1 MKKLNFSLVALFLL
15 ILIGGGCE
23 KAENKVNENELNTKP
38 AFGDI
43 LDDEKNT
50 EKMTGITIK
59 ADANTDGSVDVYWEV
74 DENIAEKTDSYRLIY
89 DRMEN
94 PTHPGYMWFERGK
107 IYRDK
112 YWTGLP
118 AGEGYIR
125 VCAVQNTKC
134 VEYSNNIMIEI
145 PETGANAFIPKEEVK
160 EEKTEEVI
168 EEEPVVEEIIEEEV
182 EDIEEDP
189 TQK

>member
-23 KAENKVNENELNTKP
+23 KAENEVTDNGLNTKP
-38 AFGDI
+38 AFEDI
-43 LDDEKNT
+43 LDNENETSK
-50 EKMTGITIK
+50 EITGINIK
-59 ADANTDGSVDVYWEV
+59 ADVNTDATIDVYWEV
-74 DENIAEKTDSYRLIY
+74 DENISKIAESYRLIY
-89 DRMEN
+89 DRNEN

-107 IYRDK
+107 SYRNK

-134 VEYSNNIMIEI
+134 VEYSNSIMIEI
-145 PETGANAFIPKEEVK
+145 PETATNKIVLEEPKEVLDEI
-160 EEKTEEVI
+160 EEK
-168 EEEPVVEEIIEEEV
+168 VEEIIIKEETNTS
-182 EDIEEDP
+182 
-189 TQK
+189 TQE